1 MAFRESTFKI
11 QGVCPLLCHNGHLAD
26 PMNQFS
32 KAIKVISGKRK
43 KTDADF
49 EEMARLEWYGGLYIK
64 DGKPAITGPMIK
76 AMLVGAARKS
86 KLGKQFT
93 AGLFITG
100 LFQLGYDGPGDI
112 DALWA
117 DDRFRLGALV
127 KVGTS
132 RVMRTRPKF
141 DNWSLSFTVLRD
153 DTQVSEEDL
162 NSALVLAGQI
172 IGLGDWRPEHGRF
185 TIVE

>member
-1 MAFRESTFKI
+1 
-11 QGVCPLLCHNGHLAD
+11 
-26 PMNQFS
+26 MNQFS
-32 KAIKVISGKRK
+32 KAIKLISGKRK

-49 EEMARLEWYGGLYIK
+49 AEMARLEWHGGLYIYN
-64 DGKPAITGPMIK
+64 GKPAITGPMVK
-76 AMLVGAARKS
+76 AMLVAAAKKS

-100 LFQLGYDGPGDI
+100 LFSLEYDGPTEI
-112 DALWA
+112 DALWE

-132 RVMRTRPKF
+132 KVMRTRPKF
-141 DNWSLSFTVLRD
+141 DNWALSFTVLRD
-153 DTQVSEEDL
+153 DTQVSEAEL
-162 NSALVLAGQI
+162 NEALVLAGQI

-185 TIVE
+185 TVIGGEK